1 MSDAARR
8 DRELRRTA
16 GMFGDERWFR
26 SVVENATE
34 VVTILEADGTV
45 RYVSPAIERVLGYR
59 PEERAG
65 NPAYSTWS
73 IRMMW
78 SGRWMCWPG
87 SWRPPGSTR
96 PWSSGSR
103 TRTAPGATWSTWS
116 TTSSRKDP
124 RSTTIVKAMISPS
137 HSLGLEAVGEG
148 WGAPRSWSTSGR
160 WAATSSRVT
169 TSQGHCRGGE

>member
-65 NPAYSTWS
+65 TS
-73 IRMMW
+73 ILDLVHPDDVERALGVLAGILET
-78 SGRWMCWPG
+78 SGIHPPLEFRVPHKDG
-87 SWRPPGSTR
+87 SWRYLEHVVNNLLEDPSVGGIVSTPGT
-96 PWSSGSR
+96 
-103 TRTAPGATWSTWS
+103 
-116 TTSSRKDP
+116 
-124 RSTTIVKAMISPS
+124 SPS
-137 HSLGLEAVGEG
+137 AGFC
-148 WGAPRSWSTSGR
+148 RSG
-160 WAATSSRVT
+160 
-169 TSQGHCRGGE
+169 